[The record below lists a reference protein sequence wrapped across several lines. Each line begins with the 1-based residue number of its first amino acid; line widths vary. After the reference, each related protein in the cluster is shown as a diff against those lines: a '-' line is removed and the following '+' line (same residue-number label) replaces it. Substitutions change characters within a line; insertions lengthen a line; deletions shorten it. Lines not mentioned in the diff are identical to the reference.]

1 MAQASSNRVGY
12 ARVSTGAQDL
22 ALQIDALEKVGCCKI
37 FTDQVSGAKTSRP
50 GLDAALEYLRPGD
63 TLVCWKLDRVGRS
76 TSHLIGL
83 IGDLRDREV
92 GFASLTEAIDT
103 TTAAGELMFT
113 LMAALAQ
120 FERSLIQERT
130 RAGLEAARS
139 RGAKPGRKPSLSMDQ
154 VAVVRSMYSAGDHS
168 VSTIAAVVGVSR
180 ATVYRALAGAAT
192 S

>member
-1 MAQASSNRVGY
+1 MDQAINCRVGY

-22 ALQIDALEKVGCCKI
+22 ALQIDALEKAGCSRI
-37 FTDQVSGAKTSRP
+37 FSDQISGAKTSRP

-76 TSHLIGL
+76 TGHLIGL

-103 TTAAGELMFT
+103 RTAAGELLFA

-120 FERSLIQERT
+120 FSVIST
-130 RAGLEAARS
+130 R
-139 RGAKPGRKPSLSMDQ
+139 RGGDVP
-154 VAVVRSMYSAGDHS
+154 AV
-168 VSTIAAVVGVSR
+168 
-180 ATVYRALAGAAT
+180 GAPV
-192 S
+192 